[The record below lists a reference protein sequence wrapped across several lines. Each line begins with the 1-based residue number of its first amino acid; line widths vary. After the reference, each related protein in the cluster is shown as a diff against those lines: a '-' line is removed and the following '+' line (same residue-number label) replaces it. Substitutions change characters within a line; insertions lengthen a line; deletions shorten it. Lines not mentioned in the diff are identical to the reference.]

1 MELFCTEVIRSLL
14 RGEKRKGSEKRVVIF
29 VFAALSKLGDSTLP
43 ITKDYTMMLCVCVCL
58 FVCVCLCAWTCVCVC
73 ACAQEHM

>member
-14 RGEKRKGSEKRVVIF
+14 RGEKRKESEKRMVIF

-43 ITKDYTMMLCVCVCL
+43 ITKVYTMMLCVCVCL
-58 FVCVCLCAWTCVCVC
+58 CVYMYVHGCVCVCVC